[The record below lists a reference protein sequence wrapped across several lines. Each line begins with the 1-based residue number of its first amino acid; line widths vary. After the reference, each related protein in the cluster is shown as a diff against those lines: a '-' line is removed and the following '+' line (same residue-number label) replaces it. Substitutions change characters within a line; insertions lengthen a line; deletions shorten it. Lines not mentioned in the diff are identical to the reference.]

1 MSIKKLVNDPVVWQ
15 GFLEELDA
23 WLEKEYKFLEQ
34 ARDIVDIHKAQGSI
48 KTLRKLKTLRD
59 IINTRDKQNG

>member
-1 MSIKKLVNDPVVWQ
+1 MSIKKLTSDVALWQ
-15 GFLEELDA
+15 SFLEEIDA

-59 IINTRDKQNG
+59 IVNARDKQNG